1 MLKDI
6 INLFYP
12 NLCVSCKDLLLQNE
26 SIICVKCRH
35 EIPFLEHQI
44 PLSEKFYGRLD
55 LEHISGILE
64 FHKQGIVQKLIH
76 DLKYRNR
83 EDIGVFIANLYEKK
97 LLEIHSQSKFDYI
110 IPVPLHPKKM
120 KIRGYNQL
128 TTFGNQISKIINVPL
143 LDDVLVRNVH
153 TETQTKKGLISRTDM
168 KENIFGIHPK
178 TFIEKM
184 ENKHFLIIDDVIT
197 TGSTLELSARALL
210 KIHKTRLSILVM
222 AASDF

>member
-1 MLKDI
+1 MLKDV

-12 NLCVSCKDLLLQNE
+12 KLCIGCKDLLVKNE

-35 EIPFLEHQI
+35 ELPFLEHQI

-64 FHKQGIVQKLIH
+64 FHKQGVVQKLIH

-97 LLEIHSQSKFDYI
+97 LIEIQSNAKFDYI

-120 KIRGYNQL
+120 NIRGYNQL
-128 TTFGNQISKIINVPL
+128 TTFGNQISKIIGVPL
-143 LDDVLVRNVH
+143 VDDILVRNVH
-153 TETQTKKGLISRTDM
+153 TETQTKKGLMSRTDLS
-168 KENIFGIHPK
+168 ENIFGINPK
-178 TFIEKM
+178 FPVDKV

-197 TGSTLELSARALL
+197 TGSTLELSARALQ
-210 KIHKTRLSILVM
+210 KINKTKLSIIVM

>member
-26 SIICVKCRH
+26 FIICVKCRH
-35 EIPFLEHQI
+35 EIPFLEHEI

-83 EDIGVFIANLYEKK
+83 EDIGVFVANLYEKK
-97 LLEIHSQSKFDYI
+97 LLEIQSRSNFDFI

-153 TETQTKKGLISRTDM
+153 TETQTKKGLIGRTDM
-168 KENIFGIHPK
+168 KENIFGINPK
-178 TFIEKM
+178 IPFEKL

-197 TGSTLELSARALL
+197 TGSTLELSARALQ
-210 KIHKTRLSILVM
+210 KIHKTRLSIIVM